1 MALFENYDRR
11 IDKINGVLKQYGIES
26 VEACREMCQA
36 KGFDP
41 YEIVKSIQPI
51 CFENACWAY
60 TVGASLEDLGKGL
73 RSQVGTMF
81 ATKAKGPRYLEMAEG
96 YVTRVALNKEDEIV
110 GYEFIS
116 LGKMMDFIKKGDE
129 PADAIKKATG
139 HYGQWDT
146 AAKYID
152 PRQE

>member
-1 MALFENYDRR
+1 MALFESYERR
-11 IDKINGVLKQYGIES
+11 IDKINGVLAQYGIGS
-26 VEACREMCQA
+26 VEECREICKA

-41 YEIVKSIQPI
+41 YEIVKGIQPI

-81 ATKAKGPRYLEMAEG
+81 GTREKGPRYLEMAEG
-96 YVTRVALNKEDEIV
+96 YCSKLALNDKDEII

-116 LGKMMDFIKKGDE
+116 LGKMMDAVKKGV
-129 PADAIKKATG
+129 DANEALKNATG
-139 HYGQWDT
+139 HYGQWDS
-146 AAKYID
+146 AVKYID